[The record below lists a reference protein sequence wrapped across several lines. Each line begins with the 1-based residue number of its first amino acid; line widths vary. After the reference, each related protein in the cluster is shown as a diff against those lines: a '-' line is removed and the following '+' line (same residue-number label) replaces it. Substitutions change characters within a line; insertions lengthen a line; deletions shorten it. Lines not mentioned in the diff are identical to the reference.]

1 MSNELDYEITPEEII
16 AAMAEGDRKAWDA
29 QWAAVERVIKAW
41 NLENS
46 K

>member
-1 MSNELDYEITPEEII
+1 MSNERIEITVKEII
-16 AAMAEGDRKAWDA
+16 DAMNVADQRVWDA